1 MVSDGGLTKV
11 VQHHWK
17 IAGSYSTVGL
27 ELSLSI
33 LFGLFLGQWLDEKF
47 GLSPWM
53 TLFWSAAGLA
63 AGVRSLYRAL
73 QRANREA
80 EAEQKAE
87 EEAARNYF
95 DDSNSNRSNH

>member
-1 MVSDGGLTKV
+1 

-17 IAGSYSTVGL
+17 KAGSYSTVGL

-33 LFGLFLGQWLDEKF
+33 LLGLYFGQWLDEKYD
-47 GLSPWM
+47 LSPWM
-53 TLFWSAAGLA
+53 TLFWSTAGVAAGI
-63 AGVRSLYRAL
+63 RSLYRAL

-87 EEAARNYF
+87 EEAAQKYF
-95 DDSNSNRSNH
+95 DDPDSN